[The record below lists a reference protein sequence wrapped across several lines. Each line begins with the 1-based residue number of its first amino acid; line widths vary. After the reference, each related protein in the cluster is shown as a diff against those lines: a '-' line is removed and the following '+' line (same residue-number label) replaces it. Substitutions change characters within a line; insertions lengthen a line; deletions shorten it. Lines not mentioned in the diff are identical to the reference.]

1 MRADI
6 KNIVAEVRKI
16 KDSGI
21 WCNKRHVHFIL
32 FLLSFSL
39 FVNSAQGCVV
49 ISSISSNERCI
60 ICSDPSNFTCTYQ
73 SPKGTSEQLSPA
85 TCVSVCCNAEVFQ
98 NTTKYDKCV
107 LPNNSSID
115 NNSQGSLSLATILII
130 VFFSI
135 PAGIC
140 IFIAIVTCVSN
151 HRRRRETVD
160 NNPPPLS
167 AIDLR
172 EHNIDDLGPF
182 YQDKTQACS
191 ICLEV

>member
-1 MRADI
+1 M
-6 KNIVAEVRKI
+6 
-16 KDSGI
+16 
-21 WCNKRHVHFIL
+21 

-39 FVNSAQGCVV
+39 FISFAQGCVV
-49 ISSISSNERCI
+49 INSISTNEKCT

-73 SPKGTSEQLSPA
+73 SQKGTLEQLNSA
-85 TCVSVCCNAEVFQ
+85 TCASVCCNAEIFQ
-98 NTTKYDKCV
+98 NTSKYDRCV
-107 LPNNSSID
+107 IQNNSSID
-115 NNSQGSLSLATILII
+115 TNSQGSLSLATILII

-151 HRRRRETVD
+151 HRRRRETVE

-172 EHNIDDLGPF
+172 
-182 YQDKTQACS
+182 
-191 ICLEV
+191 